1 MDLHLL
7 LLQMI
12 ALGVIL
18 YVVHI
23 LVYRLYLSPIVKF
36 PGSKLAASS
45 YWFEFYHDVIRRGEY
60 VWEIRKMHEQYGPVI
75 RVSPYELH
83 VSDPAFAPQLYPQV
97 TKNVEKYAR
106 SATMFGT
113 TEPAFATVGHDL
125 HRLRRGAL
133 NTFFSKQSIRRLEP
147 IIQSIVDTLYQQMK
161 QYQGTGKPIN
171 LVHAYGALT
180 QDIIHEYCFAA
191 SKNCLLMPDFAPLE
205 YELLEKPVEL
215 THIFKQIPSVVLIL
229 RILPDWFVQ
238 RFMPLAARQR
248 KHRANV
254 RERVETILADHDNKT
269 APDSHTTVFH
279 ALNSDP
285 SLPSSQ
291 KTASRLATEASSLVG
306 AGTLT
311 TARTLKTTTYHI
323 LANPPILSRLLVELE
338 AAIPDPTLSTPL
350 TSIET
355 LPYLS
360 AVINEGLRLSY
371 GTVQR
376 LMRVHPD
383 KALRLNDWVI
393 PPGTPVGMTSIFT
406 HDNPSLFPDPY
417 VFNPDRW
424 LGPEAKG
431 RVQLLQNF
439 GKGTRA
445 CVGMNLA
452 YAEIYLTLVKVFRGF
467 GSRMRLFETERERD
481 VDVKKDFF
489 AASPSL
495 DSKGVRV
502 LINA

>member
-1 MDLHLL
+1 
-7 LLQMI
+7 
-12 ALGVIL
+12 
-18 YVVHI
+18 
-23 LVYRLYLSPIVKF
+23 
-36 PGSKLAASS
+36 
-45 YWFEFYHDVIRRGEY
+45 
-60 VWEIRKMHEQYGPVI
+60 
-75 RVSPYELH
+75 
-83 VSDPAFAPQLYPQV
+83 
-97 TKNVEKYAR
+97 
-106 SATMFGT
+106 
-113 TEPAFATVGHDL
+113 
-125 HRLRRGAL
+125 
-133 NTFFSKQSIRRLEP
+133 
-147 IIQSIVDTLYQQMK
+147 
-161 QYQGTGKPIN
+161 
-171 LVHAYGALT
+171 
-180 QDIIHEYCFAA
+180 
-191 SKNCLLMPDFAPLE
+191 
-205 YELLEKPVEL
+205 
-215 THIFKQIPSVVLIL
+215 
-229 RILPDWFVQ
+229 
-238 RFMPLAARQR
+238 MPLAARQR